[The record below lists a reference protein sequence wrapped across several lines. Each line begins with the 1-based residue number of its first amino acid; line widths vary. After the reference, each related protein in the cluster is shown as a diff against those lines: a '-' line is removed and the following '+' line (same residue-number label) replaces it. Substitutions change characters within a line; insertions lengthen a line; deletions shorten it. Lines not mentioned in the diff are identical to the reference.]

1 MRPVL
6 SIACSEISL
15 KGKNRPSFEHTLMHN
30 MAQALSPLGRFSLVE
45 RGGRIIAA
53 GKADFDSEAAK
64 RALSRTFGVDNV
76 AVCLVA
82 KPDIEDISRLA
93 LSFAPELAGH
103 SMKVEAKRSDKRFP
117 MTSQEV
123 GRAIGALLV
132 EKGCSV
138 DLENPEKTLY
148 VDILSDMALVY
159 TQRVKGPAGLPV
171 GSSGKVLSL
180 LSGGID
186 SPVAS
191 WLMMKRGCQVDFLHV
206 HNGEAKD
213 QKIIRIAE
221 ALRNYSP
228 RKTKLVFAP
237 YTEFYKKTMEV
248 DPRYET
254 IVFRRFLFR
263 LASAF
268 AAEHGHKAMVTG
280 DSVGQVASQTVE
292 NIFATDS
299 AADVPVFRPLVGFN
313 KQEIIDLAIKIGTYD
328 MSLEEYKDCCS
339 LVSGRNPSTSVPLD
353 IALRIEEQIS
363 MKDIVEKT
371 LGQCETVE
379 I

>member
-1 MRPVL
+1 MQPVL

-15 KGKNRPSFEHTLMHN
+15 KGKNRPHFEHIMMHN
-30 MAQALSPLGRFSLVE
+30 MGQVLSPLGRFELIE
-45 RGGRIIAA
+45 RGGRIVAV
-53 GKADFDSEAAK
+53 GKSEFDAEAAK
-64 RALSRTFGVDNV
+64 KALSRTFGVDNV
-76 AVCLVA
+76 AVCSVA
-82 KPDIEDISRLA
+82 KPDMEDISRLA
-93 LSFAPELAGH
+93 LSFMDELANH
-103 SMKVEAKRSDKRFP
+103 SIKVQAKRSDKRFP

-123 GRAIGALLV
+123 GKVVGGLLV
-132 EKGCSV
+132 EKGCTV
-138 DLENPEKTLY
+138 DLDNPEKILY

-159 TQRVKGPAGLPV
+159 TSRVKGPAGLPV

-206 HNGEAKD
+206 HNGEAKGS
-213 QKIIRIAE
+213 KIMRIAE
-221 ALRNYSP
+221 MLRSYSP

-248 DPRYET
+248 DSRYET

-263 LASAF
+263 LASAI
-268 AAEHGHKAMVTG
+268 AAKHGHKAIVTG

-299 AADVPVFRPLVGFN
+299 AAHVPVFRPLVAFN
-313 KQEIIDLAIKIGTYD
+313 KQETINIAKEIGTYD

-339 LVSGRNPSTSVPLD
+339 LVSGKNPSTNVPLE
-353 IALRIEEQIS
+353 AVLKIEEDIS
-363 MKDIVEKT
+363 IKDIIEKT
-371 LGQCETVE
+371 LAASETVDL
-379 I
+379 

>member
-1 MRPVL
+1 M

-15 KGKNRPSFEHTLMHN
+15 KGKNRPHFEHIMMHN
-30 MAQALSPLGRFSLVE
+30 MRQVLSSLGKFDLIE
-45 RGGRIIAA
+45 RGGRIVAI
-53 GKADFDSEAAK
+53 GKAEFDAEAAK
-64 RALSRTFGVDNV
+64 KALSRTFGVDNV
-76 AVCLVA
+76 AVCFVA
-82 KPDIEDISRLA
+82 KQDIGDISKLA
-93 LSFAPELAGH
+93 LSFVPGLAGH
-103 SMKVEAKRSDKRFP
+103 SIKVQAKRSDKRFP

-123 GRAIGALLV
+123 GRVVGGLLV
-132 EKGCSV
+132 EKGCTV

-159 TQRVKGPAGLPV
+159 VERVKGPAGLPV

-206 HNGEAKD
+206 HSGEAKGP
-213 QKIIRIAE
+213 KIMRIAE
-221 ALRNYSP
+221 MLRSYSP

-237 YTEFYKKTMEV
+237 YTEFYKKTMAV

-263 LASAF
+263 LASAI
-268 AAEHGHKAMVTG
+268 AAEHGHKALVTG

-299 AADVPVFRPLVGFN
+299 AASVPVFRPLAAFN
-313 KQEIIDLAIKIGTYD
+313 KQETINLAIGIGTYD
-328 MSLEEYKDCCS
+328 LSLEEYKDCCS
-339 LVSGRNPSTSVPLD
+339 LVSGRNPSTSVPVE
-353 IALRIEEQIS
+353 IAMKIEEDIS
-363 MKDIVEKT
+363 IMDIVEKT
-371 LGQCETVE
+371 LAACEIVE
-379 I
+379 L